1 MAIYKTAKGKE
12 VDMGKLMG
20 QNELLPAVGNAK
32 VNARGDKLG
41 PNGKIVQRREER
53 YVDTGVPNQFN
64 VRETTP
70 APAVATTVTAAPTK
84 KDVTKMD
91 PEGKE

>member
-1 MAIYKTAKGKE
+1 MPIYKTAKGKE

-53 YVDTGVPNQFN
+53 YVDTGIPNQVN
-64 VRETTP
+64 VP
-70 APAVATTVTAAPTK
+70 DPILAPTVTATPAK

-91 PEGKE
+91 PEGNE